1 MVFFAAQRSL
11 NATKGPTQPH
21 VARLSHATS
30 ESRLQDQSATCLQ
43 SWLIVW
49 PHQVRNKQWVGS
61 PDCIGKTGKFGCRGH
76 TNENLQTPTLE
87 LSRRVSF
94 TSPPARGLARPMV
107 HVTLG
112 SRGGR
117 ETVQEESH
125 HRRWASEGKTIV
137 APASHQGGFF
147 GNVRL
152 GMSHGM
158 AFGNQHR
165 GQANAPRF
173 PVMEPGSVGT
183 TAAGGGSAAP
193 LASIAGQLIAP
204 DPPDS
209 MQRSSL
215 LKNEDASAT

>member
-94 TSPPARGLARPMV
+94 TSPPRARACSPDGARDSWQPRRPRNSAGGVSPSEMGFRRENDRGTGESPGGLLWKRPPWDEPWDG
-107 HVTLG
+107 LRESA
-112 SRGGR
+112 SRAGKRPPFPCHGTWFGR
-117 ETVQEESH
+117 NDSC
-125 HRRWASEGKTIV
+125 RR
-137 APASHQGGFF
+137 
-147 GNVRL
+147 RL
-152 GMSHGM
+152 GGASRKYRRTIDC
-158 AFGNQHR
+158 AR
-165 GQANAPRF
+165 
-173 PVMEPGSVGT
+173 S
-183 TAAGGGSAAP
+183 AG
-193 LASIAGQLIAP
+193 
-204 DPPDS
+204 
-209 MQRSSL
+209 
-215 LKNEDASAT
+215 